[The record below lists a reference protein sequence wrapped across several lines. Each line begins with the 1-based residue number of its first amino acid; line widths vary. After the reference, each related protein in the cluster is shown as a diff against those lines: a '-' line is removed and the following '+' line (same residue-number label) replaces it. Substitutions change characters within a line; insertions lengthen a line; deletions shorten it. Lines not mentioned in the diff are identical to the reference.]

1 DIVKRHPFPGPG
13 LAARIIGEVTPDKLR
28 ICRDGGA
35 VVEEELK
42 NRGLYDKTWQAF
54 AIVGDDL
61 ATGVLGDERSLGH
74 IVTIRA
80 VESVEAMTAD
90 FVRLPYD
97 LLEKISSRITN
108 EISGVTWVAYAISSK
123 PPSTIEPC

>member
-1 DIVKRHPFPGPG
+1 M
-13 LAARIIGEVTPDKLR
+13 
-28 ICRDGGA
+28 
-35 VVEEELK
+35 
-42 NRGLYDKTWQAF
+42 
-54 AIVGDDL
+54 VGDDL

-74 IVTIRA
+74 LVVIRA

-97 LLEKISSRITN
+97 LLEKISGRITN
-108 EISGVTWVAYAISSK
+108 EVEGVTWVAYAVSSK